1 MSDLLP
7 GSFDLHIIDTC
18 NLHCDG
24 CVVLDYLQKGIVTN
38 TRYELDDVKDVMK
51 NLKKLDLRLEE
62 LRILGGEPTLHTD
75 LDNIIEYIK
84 GTELVDN
91 LSLITNGLN
100 FTNEVI
106 ESIKKLD
113 KLIISVYPF
122 DLDLERELKKSNL
135 WYDLI
140 FNVDVEFWKYKTFE
154 LYGHKIPN
162 MEYSEQLNWDRCYQ
176 KDSCRVIT
184 KDYLYRCTITYSEK
198 KDLCDWTDRQK
209 VISFINSDNPLSH
222 CKDCP
227 TPPYEKKY
235 ESNNLPIDL
244 KNFSRGI
251 KLIND
256 YSKV

>member
-135 WYDLI
+135 WY
-140 FNVDVEFWKYKTFE
+140 E
-154 LYGHKIPN
+154 
-162 MEYSEQLNWDRCYQ
+162 
-176 KDSCRVIT
+176 
-184 KDYLYRCTITYSEK
+184 
-198 KDLCDWTDRQK
+198 
-209 VISFINSDNPLSH
+209 
-222 CKDCP
+222 
-227 TPPYEKKY
+227 
-235 ESNNLPIDL
+235 
-244 KNFSRGI
+244 
-251 KLIND
+251 
-256 YSKV
+256 